1 MEYVAD
7 IGVNYFGVGQSFGN
21 NNLAFTIASW
31 DFGQIPEQTEAAPE
45 ISNVTYDVSFITAGL
60 SYARQLTDRI
70 AAGATLKVIGESID
84 DVSATAVAFD
94 AGMTYVV
101 GETGLRLGVS
111 LKNIGNELQFDGVG
125 LVQIVKLP
133 GQEPTANNNAVSI
146 ESDGV
151 QLPSLLNFGAAYT
164 REVGSGA
171 VVTVLGNFR
180 SNSFEE
186 DQYSGALELGFQDIV
201 YVRGGY
207 QFTQDMESTFY
218 QGASFG
224 AGMKLNLGGTRLAV
238 DYAYLP
244 TDFFEDVQYITASVT
259 L

>member
-1 MEYVAD
+1 V
-7 IGVNYFGVGQSFGN
+7 IRCK
-21 NNLAFTIASW
+21 
-31 DFGQIPEQTEAAPE
+31 
-45 ISNVTYDVSFITAGL
+45 L
-60 SYARQLTDRI
+60 SH
-70 AAGATLKVIGESID
+70 
-84 DVSATAVAFD
+84 
-94 AGMTYVV
+94 
-101 GETGLRLGVS
+101 
-111 LKNIGNELQFDGVG
+111 
-125 LVQIVKLP
+125 
-133 GQEPTANNNAVSI
+133 
-146 ESDGV
+146 
-151 QLPSLLNFGAAYT
+151 FGAAYT

-207 QFTQDMESTFY
+207 QFTQDMDQTFY

-224 AGMKLNLGGTRLAV
+224 AGLKLNLGGTRLAL

-244 TDFFEDVQYITASVT
+244 TDYFDDVQYITASVT